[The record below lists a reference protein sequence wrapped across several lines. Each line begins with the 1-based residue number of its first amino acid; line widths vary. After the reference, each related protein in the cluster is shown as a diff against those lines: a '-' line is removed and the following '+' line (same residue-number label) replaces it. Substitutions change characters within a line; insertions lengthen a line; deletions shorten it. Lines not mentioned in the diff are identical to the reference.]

1 MGTGP
6 LKKITAKRASEICN
20 QFEMA
25 AEAKALLDDQIS
37 PDGFLDLL
45 IEKGHFTDAIR
56 MLALALPK
64 REAVWWAATCVR
76 ATLPADAPPV
86 VLEGLKAAEAWVSKP
101 TEENRWAAKE
111 RAERAGMDKPAGW
124 PGMGAFWSGGSMV
137 PAHLPQM
144 LPSPLFTA
152 NAVAGAILM
161 AAALHDPNRANEL
174 FKLSIDDGIDIANG
188 GTGKRRTRAETP
200 STAPGAAP
208 GTPSR

>member
-1 MGTGP
+1 MATGP
-6 LKKITAKRASEICN
+6 LKKIAAKNAREICG
-20 QFEMA
+20 QFEMS
-25 AEAKALLDDQIS
+25 AEGKALLDDQVS
-37 PDGFLDLL
+37 PNGFLDLL
-45 IEKGHFTDAIR
+45 IEKGLFTDAIR

-76 ATLPADAPPV
+76 ATLPADAPPAA
-86 VLEGLKAAEAWVSKP
+86 LEALKAAETWVSKP

-111 RAERAGMDKPAGW
+111 RAERAGLDKPAGW

-144 LPSPLFTA
+144 LPGAVFTA

-161 AAALHDPNRANEL
+161 AAPLHDSNRVMEL
-174 FKLSIDDGIDIANG
+174 YKLSMDDGLDIANG

-200 STAPGAAP
+200 NAAPGAAP
-208 GTPSR
+208 GTPAR

>member
-1 MGTGP
+1 MATGP
-6 LKKITAKRASEICN
+6 LKKIAAKRANEICN

-37 PDGFLDLL
+37 PDAFLDLL

-86 VLEGLKAAEAWVSKP
+86 VLEGLKAAETWVSKP

-111 RAERAGMDKPAGW
+111 RAERTGMDKPAGW

-144 LPSPLFTA
+144 LPGPLFTA
-152 NAVAGAILM
+152 NAVSGAILM
-161 AAALHDPNRANEL
+161 AAALSDPNRATEL
-174 FKLSIDDGIDIANG
+174 FKLSIDDGVDIANG
-188 GTGKRRTRAETP
+188 GTGKRRTRADA
-200 STAPGAAP
+200 SGAAPGAAP
-208 GTPSR
+208 VTPAR

>member
-1 MGTGP
+1 MPIGP
-6 LKKITAKRASEICN
+6 LKKVVAKQAREICS
-20 QFEMA
+20 QFELSA
-25 AEAKALLDDQIS
+25 DAKALLDDRIS

-76 ATLPADAPPV
+76 ATLPADAPSA

-111 RAERAGMDKPAGW
+111 RAERAGLDKPAGW

-137 PAHLPQM
+137 AAHLPQM
-144 LPSPLFTA
+144 LPGPAFTA
-152 NAVAGAILM
+152 NAVAGAVLM
-161 AAALHDPNRANEL
+161 AAALHDPKRVTEL
-174 FKLSIDDGIDIANG
+174 FKLAVDDAIDIANG
-188 GTGKRRTRAETP
+188 GTGKRRTRADTP
-200 STAPGAAP
+200 AAP
-208 GTPSR
+208 PGGAPATPTR

>member
-1 MGTGP
+1 MATGP
-6 LKKITAKRASEICN
+6 LKKIAAKHAHEICS
-20 QFEMA
+20 QLELS
-25 AEAKALLDDQIS
+25 AEPKALLDEQIS
-37 PDGFLDLL
+37 PDAFLDLL
-45 IEKGHFTDAIR
+45 IEKGHLVDAVR

-76 ATLPADAPPV
+76 ATLPADAPPPA
-86 VLEGLKAAEAWVSKP
+86 LEALKAAESWVSKP

-124 PGMGAFWSGGSMV
+124 PAMGAFWSGGSMV
-137 PAHLPQM
+137 AAHLPQM
-144 LPSPLFTA
+144 LPAPSFTA

-161 AAALHDPNRANEL
+161 AAAMHDPNRVLEL
-174 FKLSIDDGIDIANG
+174 YKLSIDDGIDIANG

>member
-1 MGTGP
+1 MATGP
-6 LKKITAKRASEICN
+6 LKKITAKNAREICG
-20 QFEMA
+20 QFEMS

-37 PDGFLDLL
+37 PHGFLDLL

-76 ATLPADAPPV
+76 ATLPADAPPAA
-86 VLEGLKAAEAWVSKP
+86 LEALKAAETWVSKP

-111 RAERAGMDKPAGW
+111 RAERAGLDKPAGW

-144 LPSPLFTA
+144 LPGPVFTA

-161 AAALHDPNRANEL
+161 AAPLHDSNRVMEL
-174 FKLSIDDGIDIANG
+174 YKLSMDDGLDIANG

-200 STAPGAAP
+200 NTASGAAP
-208 GTPSR
+208 GTPAR